1 MFMKCDENIWEITY
15 SGINWGNSGHS
26 EHLLEKLKPISEVFV
41 EELN

>member
-1 MFMKCDENIWEITY
+1 MRIYGKLLTVVFIEEFQDTGLI
-15 SGINWGNSGHS
+15 S

>member
-1 MFMKCDENIWEITY
+1 MWWEY
-15 SGINWGNSGHS
+15 MGNYLVVLIEEFQDTGLLS